1 MTSYDVCSQF
11 TSAPLKKNTDLAVN
25 LIFKLKNI
33 EKGIVGN
40 NKKKD
45 YAV

>member
-11 TSAPLKKNTDLAVN
+11 TSAPLEKATDLAVN
-25 LIFKLKNI
+25 LIFKLKSI
-33 EKGIVGN
+33 AKEIVGN